1 MICQLICD
9 FAIKNYEFA
18 IFDCDYEHLFC
29 EKGIILC
36 VIFRNFASH
45 LLTKKTRINYEEIMV
60 LQPNV
65 RFIDEFSN
73 FCSMW

>member
-45 LLTKKTRINYEEIMV
+45 LLTKELK
-60 LQPNV
+60 
-65 RFIDEFSN
+65 
-73 FCSMW
+73 